1 VRSGREPGDQH
12 ARLRIAETGNRAAPI
27 RLVTKRR
34 ALLGGDLLAPLD
46 EPRARAA
53 RDDLGVQRAQSILGG
68 TGHRGIVRVG
78 FGAVRLRLIVN
89 PIASSVTTRARVSM
103 TQALAAEYDV
113 EVVETGHRGDATKL
127 AREAAEVGIDVVVV
141 LAGDG
146 TLNEA
151 ACGLIGTQTALAA
164 LPGGSTNVFA
174 RTLGIPHDP
183 IEATAQLLR
192 SLAARTFTRIGVGAA
207 TQPDGS
213 DRWFLFHLGL
223 GFDAA
228 VVKEMEERWYLKR
241 YLAHPAFT
249 IAAVDTWLRRYDH
262 TTQIRV
268 STATD
273 VLGTGPYVVVS
284 NADPY
289 TYVLRRRLS
298 ISPAAGLDRA
308 LAVTILGNLRASL
321 VVRAA
326 LSGLATGRFVATA
339 PDITQCA
346 DVTRISIDSD
356 RPFQWQV
363 DGDYLGHVDHL
374 DLRYDADSLTIVTP

>member
-1 VRSGREPGDQH
+1 
-12 ARLRIAETGNRAAPI
+12 
-27 RLVTKRR
+27 
-34 ALLGGDLLAPLD
+34 
-46 EPRARAA
+46 
-53 RDDLGVQRAQSILGG
+53 
-68 TGHRGIVRVG
+68 
-78 FGAVRLRLIVN
+78 VRLRLIVN
-89 PIASSVTTRARVSM
+89 PIASSVTTRARAPM
-103 TQALAAEYDV
+103 TQALSAEHDV
-113 EVVETGHRGDATKL
+113 DVVETGQRGDATKL

-151 ACGLIGTQTALAA
+151 ACGLIGTQTALAT

-192 SLAARTFTRIGVGAA
+192 SLAARSFTRIGVGAA
-207 TQPDGS
+207 TQPDGT

-262 TTQIRV
+262 STQIRV
-268 STATD
+268 SNGKGL
-273 VLGTGPYVVVS
+273 LGTGPYVVVS

-298 ISPAAGLDRA
+298 ISPAAGLDRK
-308 LAVTILGNLRASL
+308 LAVTILHNLRASL

-326 LSGLATGRFVATA
+326 LSGLATGRFVANA

-346 DVTRISIDSD
+346 DVTRISVDAD

>member
-1 VRSGREPGDQH
+1 
-12 ARLRIAETGNRAAPI
+12 
-27 RLVTKRR
+27 
-34 ALLGGDLLAPLD
+34 
-46 EPRARAA
+46 
-53 RDDLGVQRAQSILGG
+53 
-68 TGHRGIVRVG
+68 
-78 FGAVRLRLIVN
+78 VRLQLIVN
-89 PIASSVTTRARVSM
+89 PIASSVTTRARTPM
-103 TQALAAEYDV
+103 TRALAAEHDV
-113 EVVETGHRGDATKL
+113 EVIETGQRGDATKL

-151 ACGLIGTQTALAA
+151 ACGLIGTQTALAT

-192 SLAARTFTRIGVGAA
+192 SLAARSFMRIGVGAA
-207 TQPDGS
+207 TQPDGT

-241 YLAHPAFT
+241 YLAHPAFA

-262 TTQIRV
+262 ATQIRV
-268 STATD
+268 WNGKNW
-273 VLGTGPYVVVS
+273 LGAGPYVVVS

-308 LAVTILGNLRASL
+308 LAVTILQNLRAPL

-346 DVTRISIDSD
+346 DVTRISIDAD

-374 DLRYDADSLTIVTP
+374 DIRYDADSLTIVTP